1 MKIADFRSKTDDQLA
16 EELLALRKE
25 QLNLRFQKTSGQL
38 EGTAR
43 VRAVR
48 RLIARIKTTQTERR
62 LGLVV
67 EAAPKKEKKASKP
80 KAEKPKAEAKQEKK
94 KPEAKKKTAKKK

>member
-1 MKIADFRSKTDDQLA
+1 MNIADLRSKTDDQLS
-16 EELLALRKE
+16 EELLTLRKE
-25 QLNLRFQKTSGQL
+25 QFNLRFQKTSGQL

-48 RLIARIKTTQTERR
+48 RLIARIKTVQTERR
-62 LGLVV
+62 LGVV
-67 EAAPKKEKKASKP
+67 VQAAPKKEKKAAKP
-80 KAEKPKAEAKQEKK
+80 KAEKPRAEEKTEKK